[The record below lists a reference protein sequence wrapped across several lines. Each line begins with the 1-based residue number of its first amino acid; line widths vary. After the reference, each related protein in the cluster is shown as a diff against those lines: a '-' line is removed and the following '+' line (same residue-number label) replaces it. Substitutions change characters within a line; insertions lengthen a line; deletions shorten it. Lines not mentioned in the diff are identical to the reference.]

1 MSHTIRNRNKMTKEN
16 NQFKHRNFI
25 AMDMCNNRQ
34 FRNRIHTNKK
44 KVIGKFNL
52 TKELR
57 NY

>member
-1 MSHTIRNRNKMTKEN
+1 MTKEN
-16 NQFKHRNFI
+16 NQFKQRNFI